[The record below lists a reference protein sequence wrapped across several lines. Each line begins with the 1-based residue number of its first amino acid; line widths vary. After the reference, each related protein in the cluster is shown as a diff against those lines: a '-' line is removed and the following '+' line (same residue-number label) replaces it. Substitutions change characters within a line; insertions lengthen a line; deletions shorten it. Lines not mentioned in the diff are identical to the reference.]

1 MSWQQRD
8 LEVIGN
14 FWKACH
20 ELIEWDLRGEVV
32 SNVWGPVENESRG
45 PFVQKAKKKK
55 KTAIKVIYN
64 FTIYLLSSASFK
76 SKDQNI

>member
-1 MSWQQRD
+1 MKVGDPLFKKQ
-8 LEVIGN
+8 
-14 FWKACH
+14 
-20 ELIEWDLRGEVV
+20 
-32 SNVWGPVENESRG
+32 
-45 PFVQKAKKKK
+45 KKK